1 MSYSGIVN
9 VYKEQGFTSFDVVAK
24 MRGIY
29 GTKKVGHT
37 GTLDPMAEGVLLV
50 CVGRA
55 TKLSDILTSGDK
67 CYHAVMQ
74 LGISTDTEDISGE
87 VLDSRDISSGDY
99 DLSDEHIEEV
109 IAGFR
114 GKQKQVP
121 PMYSAIKVKGKKLYE
136 YARQGIEIERAP
148 RDIEIYSLEITRI
161 DIPYIEIDIKCSKGT
176 YIRSLIRDVGEKLGT
191 LATMT
196 KLIRTEVG
204 THTVSEAYKL
214 SDLQALKEE
223 GRLDEAII
231 SIDDYMSD
239 VPGVIIKPE
248 SEKLLMNGNKLGLHN
263 FISASEDGSE
273 IDVKALKEAAYF
285 KVYNGNEL
293 CALYRYDA
301 DKNIYM
307 NFKTIRD

>member
-121 PMYSAIKVKGKKLYE
+121 PMYSAIKVKGKKTY
-136 YARQGIEIERAP
+136 Y
-148 RDIEIYSLEITRI
+148 DIDYLNVFYKFKYDGKKYKAKVTSTDSFFKSGFWRRTYQSNNTRTFYNKWADWGEMEKYIY
-161 DIPYIEIDIKCSKGT
+161 
-176 YIRSLIRDVGEKLGT
+176 V
-191 LATMT
+191 
-196 KLIRTEVG
+196 
-204 THTVSEAYKL
+204 
-214 SDLQALKEE
+214 
-223 GRLDEAII
+223 
-231 SIDDYMSD
+231 
-239 VPGVIIKPE
+239 
-248 SEKLLMNGNKLGLHN
+248 N
-263 FISASEDGSE
+263 
-273 IDVKALKEAAYF
+273 
-285 KVYNGNEL
+285 
-293 CALYRYDA
+293 
-301 DKNIYM
+301 
-307 NFKTIRD
+307 